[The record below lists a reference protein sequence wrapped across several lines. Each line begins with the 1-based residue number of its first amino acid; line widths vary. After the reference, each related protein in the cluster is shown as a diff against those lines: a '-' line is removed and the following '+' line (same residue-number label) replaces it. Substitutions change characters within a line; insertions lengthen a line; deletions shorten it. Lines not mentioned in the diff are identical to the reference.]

1 MLFSLLLLL
10 VMVPIGAKHTCVHTE
25 FSQNATKHY
34 LHDLTPHRLLADA
47 EIGRYF
53 TSHHRIRMFADYTQV
68 CMSNAT

>member
-34 LHDLTPHRLLADA
+34 LHDLTSHRLLTDA
-47 EIGRYF
+47 
-53 TSHHRIRMFADYTQV
+53 
-68 CMSNAT
+68 